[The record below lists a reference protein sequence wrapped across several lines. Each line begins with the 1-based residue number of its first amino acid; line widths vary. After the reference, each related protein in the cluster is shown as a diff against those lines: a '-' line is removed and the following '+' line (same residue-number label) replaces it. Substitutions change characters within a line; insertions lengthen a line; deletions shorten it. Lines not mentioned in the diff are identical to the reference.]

1 MKKIFT
7 LLALC
12 LTTLASFAQDAI
24 TSLTDGGQYY
34 IAVGKGNNTNSQYV
48 TVGES
53 GGKCTVQK
61 ASNDL
66 VAKQIWTAHQV
77 ADAENTWTFSAEV
90 DGETLY
96 MYTYGDKPRV
106 YAGTEE
112 TAGENFKNYI
122 VTFSGDD
129 PANSFASIQM
139 LETAD
144 DMTKTYMNSFG
155 GQNVG
160 AEIGPWTDGASD
172 DGSKVYFTD
181 PGQVVIPTWDFA
193 FNTYEKGNNESRY
206 FIEFNRD
213 RTTNQSQDGGPKG
226 IEGLTGV
233 NLVLSV
239 NADTLVA
246 DSVIADDPNFA
257 HKIWH
262 INEFNAD
269 THQIVLQNEAG
280 EYITFKELAAAVPA
294 GNLMFVLNEETG
306 EYVRT
311 ANSGGGTALSGAWMA
326 TTDPSQATTVYVMK
340 SNQGSECYAIGDATE
355 GNNFINAWGNV
366 GWHHFMGK
374 WSVDD
379 QNCALKFVPITAV
392 LSDTQIPADPTTGI
406 KTITPA
412 TKVANST
419 VYTLDGRVA
428 GKSLN
433 GLAKGVYIVNGKKV
447 VK

>member
-12 LTTLASFAQDAI
+12 LTTLASFAQEAI
-24 TSLTDGGQYY
+24 SSLTDGGQYY

-66 VAKQIWTAHQV
+66 VAKQTWTAHQV

-96 MYTYGDKPRV
+96 MYTYGDEPRV

-155 GQNVG
+155 GQKVG
-160 AEIGPWTDGASD
+160 AEIGPWTNGASD

-181 PGQVVIPTWDFA
+181 RGQVVIPTWDFA
-193 FNTYEKGNNESRY
+193 FNTYEPGNNDSRY
-206 FIEFNRD
+206 FIQFNRD
-213 RTTNQSQDGGPKG
+213 RSENTSKDFGPRGDGG
-226 IEGLTGV
+226 LTLG
-233 NLVLSV
+233 NLVLSC
-239 NADTLVA
+239 NGDTLVC
-246 DSVIADDPNFA
+246 DSVVAGDTNFA
-257 HKIWH
+257 SKIWH
-262 INEFNAD
+262 VNEFNAD

-280 EYITFKELAAAVPA
+280 QYITFKELAATVPG
-294 GNLMFVLNEETG
+294 GNQMFKYVEETG

-311 ANSGGGTALSGAWMA
+311 GNSGGGALTAAWMA
-326 TTDPSQATTVYVMK
+326 TTNKDEAVTVYVMK
-340 SNQGSECYAIGDATE
+340 SVVGSECYAIGDAAE
-355 GNNFINAWGNV
+355 GNSFINAWGNV

-374 WSVDD
+374 YSVDD
-379 QNCALKFVPITAV
+379 PNCALKFVPITEV
-392 LSDTQIPADPTTGI
+392 LSADQIPADPTTGI